1 MLLAGQGLPEGAD
14 PAEALGGARSIIS
27 ILEMLQTKSE
37 GNRTPEEAQILDGL
51 LFELRMAY
59 VEKTRGRAVSG
70 PFLAGLLSLAVVL
83 QADAPPAGAP
93 GTAAPAGRLGSHPQ
107 AAPAASTASLGDL
120 WTETVSG
127 GQAGDEE
134 GAGASLREIRRLRIE
149 RNIASHETIGLG
161 VVARGVVLLDEEDP
175 DAALIAFERA
185 VDLAPGLPDGHYGLS
200 TAHLKTGPL
209 GMVPSI
215 QAMISGLVAFLPTA
229 RGAVRAT
236 ELRIVVGLLAAF
248 LITWVLALTLLLRH
262 GGLLRHDIEEWLGP
276 AQSRSASLALFLLL
290 SLFPLAAFQGWGWL
304 PLWWLAILF
313 PVLRPERE
321 DAGGPRRDW
330 SSRRRSGPRRP
341 RATGGDHPQSPLH
354 GGGGGGGRGTRR
366 PRGESTRGS
375 PAPRPRGTATWPTF
389 SGTRGGAR
397 GGSEMRPRSTGACSA
412 DDPSDTVARNNLANI
427 EFAGGGYDAA
437 LVRYRQGAEAGGRP
451 AVAATSFY
459 NLSLAHLEKFDYQ
472 AYNEAKSSAD
482 RLAPSLVA
490 GYDRWRFDSGDY
502 AVVDL
507 GLSREEVWRKFAG
520 VAEGVG
526 VRNVFGTHAGGGS
539 GLSPRS
545 LVNRFTGAV
554 LIFVLVALLMSWARG
569 GKAFTVHCS
578 RCGTAFCR
586 QCHLGKVVGEL
597 CSQCYHLF
605 VVRDGVSGP
614 VRNRKMLEVQGKET
628 RRARVFRA
636 LSIVSPGAGH
646 VYSRQTIL
654 GVALVSAWYT
664 LIAILLASRLLPAHR
679 GVFAADAPVGR
690 HPHRG
695 AAGGGLGAGQ
705 PDRA

>member
-1 MLLAGQGLPEGAD
+1 M
-14 PAEALGGARSIIS
+14 
-27 ILEMLQTKSE
+27 
-37 GNRTPEEAQILDGL
+37 
-51 LFELRMAY
+51 
-59 VEKTRGRAVSG
+59 SG

-93 GTAAPAGRLGSHPQ
+93 GTAAPAGLS
-107 AAPAASTASLGDL
+107 APTRKPPRAASTASLGDL

-209 GMVPSI
+209 GTVPSI

-313 PVLRPERE
+313 PYFGRSEKTLAALAAIGVLAVGPALAALEQQVATTRNPLYTAAVAAVEGE
-321 DAGGPRRDW
+321 PDAHEVKVLEEALRLDPRDRDLAYLLGNAW
-330 SSRRRSGPRRP
+330 RRSGRVGDAAALYRRLL
-341 RATGGDHPQSPLH
+341 S
-354 GGGGGGGRGTRR
+354 
-366 PRGESTRGS
+366 
-375 PAPRPRGTATWPTF
+375 
-389 SGTRGGAR
+389 
-397 GGSEMRPRSTGACSA
+397 

-437 LVRYRQGAEAGGRP
+437 LVRFRQGAEAGGRP

-646 VYSRQTIL
+646 VYSRQTIV

-664 LIAILLASRLLPAHR
+664 LIAILLASRLLPLTEVSSRLTPPWVVILIAVLLVAVWVLANR
-679 GVFAADAPVGR
+679 IGPEFDVALPKKRKARLVRASQ
-690 HPHRG
+690 
-695 AAGGGLGAGQ
+695 GG
-705 PDRA
+705 